1 MRDYA
6 QGAFRMRGIGK
17 GQTVTLYL
25 IPEVRKLID
34 AETRDARPANLIAAV
49 AAWLTINSARSERLQ
64 FMQLCTQNL
73 KNVWRTRAF
82 EAMLAD
88 ATVPLRMADG
98 AGAGG
103 GAPADED
110 SLVDRE
116 RRYWR
121 FSEVHTE
128 GMLHVRRCIN
138 TFREPIDLDV
148 AADITE
154 ARTFATVLREELAKN
169 QDLIE
174 GDAAAAKAVQHIQ
187 QLASG
192 SVALSTELQARALN
206 QEMVNEQEQEQEQK
220 KTVRS
225 NTQQMQPTL
234 LSRSPIC
241 SGSRPSTPTVPVRT
255 CLSQP

>member
-98 AGAGG
+98 TGAGG

-121 FSEVHTE
+121 FT
-128 GMLHVRRCIN
+128 IY
-138 TFREPIDLDV
+138 
-148 AADITE
+148 
-154 ARTFATVLREELAKN
+154 
-169 QDLIE
+169 
-174 GDAAAAKAVQHIQ
+174 
-187 QLASG
+187 
-192 SVALSTELQARALN
+192 
-206 QEMVNEQEQEQEQK
+206 
-220 KTVRS
+220 
-225 NTQQMQPTL
+225 
-234 LSRSPIC
+234 
-241 SGSRPSTPTVPVRT
+241 
-255 CLSQP
+255 